1 MQESVA
7 LLGDHVA
14 LYQVHSATLDSGF
27 LDADVLQELGEL
39 KSARGWKLGLTL
51 SGTAQADTLREAL
64 RRAPGLFDCVQA
76 TYNVLEQSA
85 GEVRALRWC
94 DAAGVSIVWPAA
106 RSDPPV
112 ARLCA
117 PARDP
122 ARARM
127 CPPQALD
134 EAGEAGMSVIIKEAM
149 ANGRVLQSGPLRET
163 AAALGVPPD
172 ALAMGAA
179 MALGCAPVVLSGA
192 ATRAHARS
200 NAQAPQ
206 AMEALQRCAPDAL
219 ERLLVECKE
228 DSARYWKD
236 RAALE
241 WN

>member
-1 MQESVA
+1 MCSSKARGRCV
-7 LLGDHVA
+7 LCVG
-14 LYQVHSATLDSGF
+14 ATLPASRSFG
-27 LDADVLQELGEL
+27 LPRALTRQLRAC
-39 KSARGWKLGLTL
+39 ARPL
-51 SGTAQADTLREAL
+51 ATLRAH
-64 RRAPGLFDCVQA
+64 V
-76 TYNVLEQSA
+76 
-85 GEVRALRWC
+85 
-94 DAAGVSIVWPAA
+94 
-106 RSDPPV
+106 
-112 ARLCA
+112 CA
-117 PARDP
+117 
-122 ARARM
+122 
-127 CPPQALD
+127 PPQALD

-236 RAALE
+236 RAVLE